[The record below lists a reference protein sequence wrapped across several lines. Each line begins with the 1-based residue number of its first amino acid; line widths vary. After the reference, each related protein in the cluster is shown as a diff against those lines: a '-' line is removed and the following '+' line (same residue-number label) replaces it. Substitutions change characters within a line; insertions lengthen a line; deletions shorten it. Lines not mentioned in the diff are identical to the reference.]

1 MNNSSSTFCLSK
13 QARHMV
19 IPYMPMLVPPLN
31 WTGYGIHLPVKFYV
45 CLILGSSKQKD
56 IV

>member
-1 MNNSSSTFCLSK
+1 MNNGSSTFCLSK